1 MDYSLIYR
9 ISAKVESA
17 KKGFER
23 IQTAFGNMTES
34 GKIMGRRMG
43 SLLTL
48 QKLAW
53 VGFAYMVGKSI
64 FDIMRKSTILQT
76 FLSAWGTLLGAI
88 LDTIFATWADEL
100 MWVTEKFDAL
110 REAIDKL
117 PEWAKKVL
125 GGVGAIAALI
135 VLLGALGTILSTII
149 IPGLTAFSAA
159 IGAIILKITGLGAA
173 ILGLGGILGIFVGVA
188 SGLLLGGLGV
198 WILYKTGVLKA
209 LSEMGKKFERMHPI
223 IMGFAKILLLPLG
236 VLGTL
241 VTYIVAGRFQEI
253 PDAVKNVLDQAI
265 DSFKMFGGIL
275 KNNILSAFTFVLYSL
290 FSIIGKFTAIGR
302 KIVTAIISGL
312 SGLRS
317 ALISKIRAS
326 IPNLHDIFHIS
337 PQVIAVGKH
346 YVDLISKGIG
356 QTKMAHPEFDTTS
369 LEKFGDEFNLK
380 APSSRGG
387 GPVDNRTFNMPI
399 SVELGLTVREEGKSI
414 DEIATEVANVLS
426 FKMRRIL

>member
-9 ISAKVESA
+9 ITAKIESA

-23 IQTAFGNMTES
+23 IQGAFGDMTES

-43 SLLTL
+43 NLLTL
-48 QKLAW
+48 QRLAW

-64 FDIMRKSTILQT
+64 FDIMRKSAMLQS

-100 MWVTEKFDAL
+100 MWVTEKFVAL
-110 REAIDKL
+110 QKAIANL
-117 PEWAKKVL
+117 PEWAKKLL
-125 GGVGAIAALI
+125 GGIGAVAALI
-135 VLLGALGTILSTII
+135 VLLGALGTLLSTIV
-149 IPGLTAFSAA
+149 IPGLAAFGAA
-159 IGAIILKITGLGAA
+159 ISAVILKLTGLGAA
-173 ILGLGGILGIFVGVA
+173 ILGLGGILGVFVSVA

-209 LSEMGKKFERMHPI
+209 LVDMGRRFEKMHPI
-223 IMGFAKILLLPLG
+223 IMRFAKVLLMPLG

-241 VTYIVAGRFQEI
+241 VTYIVAGRWQEI
-253 PDAVKNVLDQAI
+253 PAAIRDVLDQAI
-265 DSFKMFGGIL
+265 EAFRKFPPAVQVIIISGLAGIPRISLIMFYRL
-275 KNNILSAFTFVLYSL
+275 
-290 FSIIGKFTAIGR
+290 GR
-302 KIVTAIISGL
+302 NIVTKIISGL

-356 QTKMAHPEFDTTS
+356 QTKMAHPEFDATS
-369 LEKFGDEFNLK
+369 LQKFGDEFKLK
-380 APSSRGG
+380 APSSRGA

-399 SVELGLTVREEGKSI
+399 SVELGLTVKEEGKSVE
-414 DEIATEVANVLS
+414 EIATEVANVLS
-426 FKMRRIL
+426 FKMRRVL